1 MKKAILTFLL
11 LSDLLA
17 KAQSGQKVDPA
28 MEKLA
33 TFFYQLEANYVDTI
47 NKDKLVE
54 DAIVKVLEDLDPH
67 SVYIPSEELKEMNEP
82 LVGNFE
88 GIGVQF
94 NIIKDTIYVVQTI
107 VGGPSEKLGILAGD
121 KIITI
126 DGQNVGGIGI
136 KNADVLKKLRGS
148 KGTIVKTGIK
158 RKGLKDLIEFEI
170 KRDKIPIY
178 SIDASYMAEPT
189 VGYIKLT
196 RFSAT
201 TMDEFKKDLE
211 ELKQNGMKDLILDLQ
226 GNGGGYLN
234 TAISL
239 ADEFLS
245 DKKLIVYTQ
254 GRAYPK
260 NETFA
265 TSAGGFEKGRLVI
278 LIDDGSA
285 SASEIVSGAIQ
296 DWDRGLIVG
305 RRSFGKGL
313 VQRPVPLPDGSQVR
327 LTIQKYYTPS
337 GRCIQKPYDEGV
349 EEYYKEKGERYL
361 NGELLTAD
369 SINFPDS
376 LKFFT
381 DRKRVVY
388 GGGGIMP
395 DVFVSIDTSFS
406 TDYHTNLIR
415 KGILNDYAFEIVDSE
430 RKNLLEKYPTVKDF
444 IIGFNF
450 SADQTNKLIEMAEK
464 EEIKYN
470 DEQYKKS
477 REMIESRLKALIAK
491 DLWTV
496 SAYYQVFNPLWPTY
510 KKALEL
516 IKEGDFKKYNLAKI
530 D

>member
-1 MKKAILTFLL
+1 MKKILFLAFVMANVCGN
-11 LSDLLA
+11 S
-17 KAQSGQKVDPA
+17 QGQKIDPA
-28 MEKLA
+28 IEKLA
-33 TFFYQLEANYVDTI
+33 TFFYQLENNYVDSI
-47 NKDKLVE
+47 DKDKLVE

-67 SVYIPSEELKEMNEP
+67 SVYIPAEELKEMNEP

-121 KIITI
+121 KIVTI
-126 DGQNVGGIGI
+126 DGENVGGIGI
-136 KNADVLKKLRGS
+136 KNADVLKKLRGN

-158 RKGLKDLIEFEI
+158 RKGNKDLIEFEI

-201 TMDEFKKDLE
+201 TMDEFKKDLA
-211 ELKQNGMKDLILDLQ
+211 ELQQQGMKDLILDLQ

-234 TAISL
+234 TAIAL
-239 ADEFLS
+239 ADEFLG

-254 GRAYPK
+254 GRTYPK

-265 TSAGGFEKGRLVI
+265 TSAGGFEKGKLIV

-285 SASEIVSGAIQ
+285 SASEIVSGAVQ

-327 LTIQKYYTPS
+327 LTIQKYYTPA
-337 GRCIQKPYDEGV
+337 GRCIQKPYGEGT
-349 EEYYKEKGERYL
+349 EEYYKEKTERFL
-361 NGELLTAD
+361 NGELLSAD
-369 SINFPDS
+369 SISFPDS

-406 TDYHTNLIR
+406 TEYHTSLIR
-415 KGILNDYAFEIVDSE
+415 KGILNDFAFNIVDAD
-430 RKNLLEKYPTVKDF
+430 RKNLIAKYPTVNDF
-444 IIGFNF
+444 INGFTF
-450 SADQTNKLIEMAEK
+450 SEDQIKNLIAAAEK
-464 EEIKYN
+464 EEVKYN
-470 DEQYKKS
+470 ETEYLKS
-477 REMIESRLKALIAK
+477 KSMIEGRLKALIAK
-491 DLWTV
+491 DLWTI
-496 SAYYQVFNPLWPTY
+496 SAYYQVFNPQWPTY
-510 KKALEL
+510 RKAIEL
-516 IKEGDFKKYNLAKI
+516 LKEGDFKKYNLAKI
-530 D
+530 E

>member
-1 MKKAILTFLL
+1 MKKSFLFIFLTCSFF
-11 LSDLLA
+11 A
-17 KAQSGQKVDPA
+17 HGQGQKVDPA
-28 MEKLA
+28 IEKLA
-33 TFFYQLEANYVDTI
+33 TFFYQLENFYVDTI
-47 NKDKLVE
+47 DKDKLVE

-67 SVYIPSEELKEMNEP
+67 SVYIPAEELKDMNEP

-88 GIGVQF
+88 GVGIQF

-121 KIITI
+121 KIVTI
-126 DGQNVGGIGI
+126 DGENVGGIGI
-136 KNADVLKKLRGS
+136 KNADVLKKLRGN
-148 KGTIVKTGIK
+148 KGTIVRTGIK
-158 RKGLKDLIEFEI
+158 RKGDKDLIEYEI

-201 TMDEFKKDLE
+201 TMEEFKKDLAQ
-211 ELKQNGMKDLILDLQ
+211 LQQSGMKDLILDLQ

-234 TAISL
+234 TAIAL

-245 DKKLIVYTQ
+245 DKKLIVFTQ

-260 NETFA
+260 NETFS
-265 TSAGGFEKGRLVI
+265 TSAGGFEKGKLII

-337 GRCIQKPYDEGV
+337 GRCIQKPYADGV
-349 EEYYKEKGERYL
+349 EEYYKEKSERFL
-361 NGELLTAD
+361 NGELMSAD

-376 LKFFT
+376 LKFLT

-388 GGGGIMP
+388 GGGGITP

-406 TDYHTNLIR
+406 TEYHTSLIR
-415 KGILNDYAFEIVDSE
+415 KGILNDFAFEIVDND
-430 RKNLLEKYPTVKDF
+430 RKNILAKYPTVSDF
-444 IIGFNF
+444 AKGYQF
-450 SADQTNKLIEMAEK
+450 SEEQIKKLIAAAEK
-464 EEIKYN
+464 EEILYN
-470 DEQYKKS
+470 EVEYLKS
-477 REMIESRLKALIAK
+477 KAMIEGRLKALIAK
-491 DLWTV
+491 DLWTI
-496 SAYYQVFNPLWPTY
+496 SAYYQVFNPQWPTY

-516 IKEGDFKKYNLAKI
+516 IKEPDFKKYNLAVF
-530 D
+530 